1 MNKSQLKRELTSFAK
16 DSGMITPTRL
26 QIFLGMGYNST
37 MDILSGLEYVQTGK
51 GRKYFISDVTE
62 RLMERMRI

>member
-16 DSGMITPTRL
+16 DSGMITPSRL
-26 QIFLGMGYNST
+26 QTFLGMGYNGT

-62 RLMERMRI
+62 RLMERMQI